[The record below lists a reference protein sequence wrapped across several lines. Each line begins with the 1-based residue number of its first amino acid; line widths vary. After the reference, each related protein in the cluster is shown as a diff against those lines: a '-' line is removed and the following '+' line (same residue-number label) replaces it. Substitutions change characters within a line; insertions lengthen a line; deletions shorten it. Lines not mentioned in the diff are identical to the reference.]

1 MDKNL
6 GILMYKGKMYNL
18 DNMNEE
24 ELEILKGSLN
34 KDYQNLTKK
43 LNILATI

>member
-6 GILMYKGKMYNL
+6 GMLMYKGKMYNL

-24 ELEILKGSLN
+24 ELEKLKGSLN
-34 KDYQNLTKK
+34 EDYQNLTKK
-43 LNILATI
+43 LNILATV